1 MTVAEA
7 QREMRRALMGG
18 FMGQLVSG
26 LLWLA
31 TAALATWSGPRP
43 AISLLV
49 LVGFFIYPLTLLGLR
64 LIGHRVPVSKAN
76 PLNGLGIQAAFVLP
90 LCLPV
95 VAAAALYRL
104 DWFFPAFMIALG
116 AHYLP
121 FITLYGMRMFGVLTA
136 ILVAAG
142 VTFALYIRVPF
153 STGAWFTAVVLLV
166 FAVLGRIR
174 AEGESDA

>member
-7 QREMRRALMGG
+7 QREMRSALMGG
-18 FMGQLVSG
+18 FMGQFVSG

-43 AISLLV
+43 AISLLIM
-49 LVGFFIYPLTLLGLR
+49 VGFFIYPLTLLGLR
-64 LIGHRVPVSKAN
+64 LIGRRVSVSKAN
-76 PLNGLGIQAAFVLP
+76 PLNGLGVQAAFVLP

-104 DWFFPAFMIALG
+104 DWFFPAFMIVLA

-121 FITLYGMRMFGVLTA
+121 FITLYGMRMFGVLSA

-142 VTFALYIRVPF
+142 VTLALYVRMPF
-153 STGAWFTAVVLLV
+153 STGAWFTAIVLV
-166 FAVLGRIR
+166 AFAVIGRIR
-174 AEGESDA
+174 TAGETSA